1 MKRIFGT
8 LLLAV
13 FGLMFVGCSSTKS
26 KVDWNA
32 RVGNFTYDQA
42 IIELGPPDKSAKF
55 NDGKTMASWIVGHST
70 GGTGLTVGTGFY
82 GGGAGIGVSQ
92 GIGSSSSYDRVLTL
106 TFDKDGKLESYKKN
120 Y

>member
-1 MKRIFGT
+1 MKTICVT

-13 FGLMFVGCSSTKS
+13 FGLVFVGCSSTKP

-55 NDGKTMASWIVGHST
+55 NDGKTMASWIVGHRT
-70 GGTGLTVGTGFY
+70 GGTGLSVGTGFY

-92 GIGSSSSYDRVLTL
+92 SIGSSSSYDRVLTL
-106 TFDKDGKLESYKKN
+106 TFDKDGKLEAYKKN